1 MKFTYFL
8 VLVVV
13 LCALVS
19 SKKKRSFLKSQKE
32 NPKEKSM
39 PELEQFFKDLIEKNK
54 KRIEELSKLSDNI
67 KVDGIGK
74 YELILLSDMQITQAE
89 TQLALIK
96 GYNERQVEIEK
107 MQKKMNTIQEQK
119 KATGEIPQVE
129 SKPKM
134 KWFSKILKHLKKN

>member
-1 MKFTYFL
+1 
-8 VLVVV
+8 
-13 LCALVS
+13 
-19 SKKKRSFLKSQKE
+19 
-32 NPKEKSM
+32 M

-119 KATGEIPQVE
+119 KVAGEIPQVE